1 VAGAYVA
8 LAEAA
13 PVALAEAAPDA
24 LAAGPRGLAAGA
36 LEALAAGPGTL
47 AVAPDGLGALAEA
60 ADGGPQSGDD
70 ARQVAD
76 GGPQPD
82 DDARQV
88 DAVALA
94 KSLLPTV
101 GVPANE
107 YNLPILEVDRYI
119 LDALVLLFFFNSIV
133 SLKHADIHL
142 SNLS

>member
-1 VAGAYVA
+1 M
-8 LAEAA
+8 
-13 PVALAEAAPDA
+13 
-24 LAAGPRGLAAGA
+24 
-36 LEALAAGPGTL
+36 
-47 AVAPDGLGALAEA
+47 APDGLGALAGA

-119 LDALVLLFFFNSIV
+119 LDALVLLFFLNSIV
-133 SLKHADIHL
+133 RLKHADIHL